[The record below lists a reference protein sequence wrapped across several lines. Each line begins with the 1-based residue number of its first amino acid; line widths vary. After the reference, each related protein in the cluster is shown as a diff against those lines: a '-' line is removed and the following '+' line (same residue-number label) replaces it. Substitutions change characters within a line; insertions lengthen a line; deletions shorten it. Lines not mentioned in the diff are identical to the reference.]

1 MTTHT
6 ILTKLREE
14 VRFTIFT
21 MNSVEEFA
29 EKCGL
34 CRKTI
39 YNFLNESKTPSM
51 RTVAKICN
59 GLGMAKICNDLGID
73 FKTFL

>member
-1 MTTHT
+1 MIIMTK
-6 ILTKLREE
+6 IEKLRSE
-14 VRFTIFT
+14 VRFTIFN

-39 YNFLNESKTPSM
+39 YNFLDESKTIST
-51 RTVAKICN
+51 RTVAKICD
-59 GLGMAKICNDLGID
+59 GLGID
-73 FKTFL
+73 FKTFVGL

>member
-1 MTTHT
+1 MT
-6 ILTKLREE
+6 INLTKLREK
-14 VRFTIFT
+14 VRFTIFN

-39 YNFLNESKTPSM
+39 YNFLEESKMPST
-51 RTVAKICN
+51 RTGAKICA
-59 GLGMAKICNDLGID
+59 GLGID
-73 FKTFL
+73 LKTLF

>member
-1 MTTHT
+1 MTK
-6 ILTKLREE
+6 IEKLRSE
-14 VRFTIFT
+14 VRFTIFN

-39 YNFLNESKTPSM
+39 YNFLDKSKTPSK
-51 RTVAKICN
+51 RTIAKICD
-59 GLGMAKICNDLGID
+59 GLGIEFKRFVDL
-73 FKTFL
+73 

>member
-1 MTTHT
+1 MTK
-6 ILTKLREE
+6 IEKLRSE
-14 VRFTIFT
+14 VRFTIFK

-34 CRKTI
+34 SRKTI
-39 YNFLNESKTPSM
+39 YNFLDESKTLST
-51 RTVAKICN
+51 RTVAKICA
-59 GLGMAKICNDLGID
+59 GLGID

>member
-1 MTTHT
+1 MILNLHT

-14 VRFTIFT
+14 VRFTIFN
-21 MNSVEEFA
+21 MKSVEEFA
-29 EKCGL
+29 KKCRL

-39 YNFLNESKTPSM
+39 YNFLDESKTISM
-51 RTVAKICN
+51 RTVEKICD
-59 GLGMAKICNDLGID
+59 GLGID